1 MSWYALFVKTGYESN
16 IKKWLDH
23 KFDHALLY
31 SMIPKRKVP
40 EKRQSEV
47 IHAMKTLFPGYV
59 FIQTTMNYSIY
70 YQLKE
75 NPNIYQTLN
84 YRNEKDKCIRIFS
97 DPSLDADQRQLMEEA
112 QFFKEIPSEEMLVL
126 LKLIND
132 SAVIDYSKVYF
143 QESKVVVQTG
153 PLKGME
159 KLIKKIDKH
168 KQRAKVL
175 MSMMGAEQL
184 IDFGIEI
191 VQSPMESN
199 LAR

>member
-1 MSWYALFVKTGYESN
+1 
-16 IKKWLDH
+16 
-23 KFDHALLY
+23 
-31 SMIPKRKVP
+31 
-40 EKRQSEV
+40 
-47 IHAMKTLFPGYV
+47 
-59 FIQTTMNYSIY
+59 
-70 YQLKE
+70 LKE

-143 QESKVVVQTG
+143 HESKVVVQAG